1 MVKLGKNQD
10 FKQIMKALNQNQAR
24 IDELKKIKEEAKFM
38 KVLLGNVHIGTQGAK
53 PNSRKF
59 QGCTFLKQRF
69 FFFGGIA
76 MELLNEM
83 RSFSLGSSW
92 QIEHQVSQKDEPQDR
107 ESKQFPS
114 ADYIY
119 KRFSFSMDS
128 FLDRFIV
135 VFGGAGSYIER
146 IQKRETFND
155 IQVWD
160 TEIKQWIDMR
170 LESLEK
176 DNFKK
181 LATVEP
187 FKESDYHFETKPA
200 PTQRCQHGGCIYG
213 GCLVIYGGLY
223 GEGNQILGDTAMF
236 DFSLG

>member
-1 MVKLGKNQD
+1 
-10 FKQIMKALNQNQAR
+10 
-24 IDELKKIKEEAKFM
+24 M

-59 QGCTFLKQRF
+59 LGCTFLQHKF

-76 MELLNEM
+76 MELLNDM
-83 RSFSLGSSW
+83 RSFNLSNQQW
-92 QIEHQVSQKDEPQDR
+92 QVEHTSIQRQKLDEKAT
-107 ESKQFPS
+107 KQFPS

-119 KRFSFSMDS
+119 KRFSFSMSS

-135 VFGGAGSYIER
+135 VFGGAGAYIER

-160 TEIKQWIDMR
+160 TNIRQWIDMR
-170 LESLEK
+170 LESPEK
-176 DNFKK
+176 ENFKK
-181 LATVEP
+181 MATVEP
-187 FKESDYHFETKPA
+187 IKEGDYEFDTVPA

-223 GEGNQILGDTAMF
+223 GEGNQILGDLAMF
-236 DFSLG
+236 DFSLGQWIGIQESKQDGLSGKCQHSMTAV